1 MRQTAKSKR
10 DVQRDTESCCM
21 DSHVLLRSGEIRE
34 HSVGGWVGGWVGAV
48 ILPGISAISE
58 TSGNLLFR
66 VANNLVRKTSFG
78 ASPGWKN
85 EVK

>member
-1 MRQTAKSKR
+1 MLAPGGPLIVTKNRTALCLIS
-10 DVQRDTESCCM
+10 
-21 DSHVLLRSGEIRE
+21 
-34 HSVGGWVGGWVGAV
+34 GWVGGWVGAV
-48 ILPGISAISE
+48 ILPGISAVSE